1 MSKKLSDLL
10 TALVVVCAVVVT
22 GLVVRREFF
31 APASGGGEEIRQVE
45 NWENVA
51 ATGSLLGSQQSP
63 IRIVEFSDFQC
74 PFCARVRTR
83 LDQIRKEYPGK
94 VTIVY
99 RHLPLEGIHPQA
111 FTAALAAE
119 CAGAQDRFE
128 SYHDALF
135 ERQDSIGKRS
145 WERYAEDAKVPDLAE
160 FNRCVAERRFESR
173 VKQDMAEADR
183 LGIQG
188 TPMFIFDGK
197 MISGASAPQQLSSW
211 VSEVLEEQ

>member
-1 MSKKLSDLL
+1 LSKKLSDLL